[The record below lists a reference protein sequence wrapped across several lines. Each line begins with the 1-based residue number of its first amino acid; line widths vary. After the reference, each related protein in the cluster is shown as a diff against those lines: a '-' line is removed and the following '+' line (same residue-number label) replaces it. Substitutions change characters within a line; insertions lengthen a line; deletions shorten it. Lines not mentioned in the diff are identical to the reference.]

1 MDLNTLIYNY
11 INKIINTNTFLE
23 QLKNYYQKNKLILI
37 LNDFFINNN
46 KFIFDGDIFYSKFND
61 FFCNYLNTIDNQELI
76 DFISSFIFCNI
87 APNIKQNRFN
97 DIIKILINL
106 DKRETMWRFAFS
118 YSSKNIDLYLIED
131 YFIEKRDT
139 YYITELLNVSD
150 SDYFNI
156 IINKIIYTN
165 DKKFIKHI
173 IEIMNEIPIL
183 NNYQVEL
190 LKKAILK

>member
-1 MDLNTLIYNY
+1 MIVLIVVSVN
-11 INKIINTNTFLE
+11 NF
-23 QLKNYYQKNKLILI
+23 ILY
-37 LNDFFINNN
+37 DFFISNN